1 MTMIYTGTTVLIT
14 GASSG
19 LGSEFAARFAARGAN
34 LVLVARR
41 TDRLE
46 ELARTLREAH
56 GVSVTTL
63 AKDLSRAGA
72 GTEIR
77 NELARQDIRIDTL
90 INNAGFATSGPLVTE
105 DPAVIASE
113 ISLNVAS
120 LVETTRAFLPEML
133 AAGRGALINVA
144 STAAFQPVPGM
155 AVYGATK
162 AFVLSFTEAVAHET
176 KDSGLRVLALCPGA
190 TRTEFF
196 DVLGTQAAAVGRMQ
210 SASAVID
217 TALRALDRRTTP
229 VSVVSGLGN
238 RMLAG
243 IAQRLPRNVSLAI
256 AGRAVQD

>member
-133 AAGRGALINVA
+133 AAGRGHS
-144 STAAFQPVPGM
+144 STSP
-155 AVYGATK
+155 
-162 AFVLSFTEAVAHET
+162 
-176 KDSGLRVLALCPGA
+176 
-190 TRTEFF
+190 
-196 DVLGTQAAAVGRMQ
+196 
-210 SASAVID
+210 
-217 TALRALDRRTTP
+217 ALRLFSRY
-229 VSVVSGLGN
+229 LGWQFT
-238 RMLAG
+238 AP
-243 IAQRLPRNVSLAI
+243 PRHLS
-256 AGRAVQD
+256 